1 MKGKALGANG
11 LRLRK
16 GEWLLVALFFNV
28 VSAYGQ
34 TSFEVTPLIG
44 GMYGGSINLQQDV
57 QPNYHAKLDNAV
69 IFGVA
74 GGFRFDGDDCASCNL
89 VEFRWMRQKTYLN
102 LKANA
107 ANISVSRLSVTINHF
122 LADFTHEWPIE
133 ETHDRVRPFLTGSLG
148 VASMSTPAETGAR
161 FEFGIGGGVKV
172 FLKRRWGFR
181 FQAEYLPMLME
192 AEVQN
197 VVCAA
202 GCIVVLNGG
211 LMNQFAV
218 TAGPIFRF

>member
-1 MKGKALGANG
+1 MKRKVLGANG

-16 GEWLLVALFFNV
+16 GGWLLTALFVSV
-28 VSAYGQ
+28 VSADGQ

-44 GMYGGSINLQQDV
+44 WMYGGSVELQQDV
-57 QPNYHAKLDNAV
+57 QPNIPAKLDNAV

-74 GGFRFDGDDCASCNL
+74 GGFRFNGDDCASCNL

-102 LKANA
+102 INTNA
-107 ANISVSRLSVTINHF
+107 PNISVSRPSVTINHF

-133 ETHDRVRPFLTGSLG
+133 ETHERVTSFLTGSLG
-148 VASMSTPAETGAR
+148 AANMSTPADTGIR

-172 FLKRRWGFR
+172 FLKRHWGFR
-181 FQAEYLPMLME
+181 FYAEYLPMLME
-192 AEVQN
+192 GEVQK
-197 VVCAA
+197 VVCAG
-202 GCIVVLNGG
+202 GCIVLLNGQ

-218 TAGPIFRF
+218 TVGPIFRF